1 MFKGRLV
8 VKGILH
14 PEDAKRAVEIG
25 LDGLFVSNHGGRQ
38 IEALPASIDAVPAI
52 AREVGNKATIVLD
65 SGVRSG
71 IDAARALAVGADAAF
86 AGKAFLWSLGALGE
100 QGPKHMID
108 VLKAELSS
116 TLGQLGCLSVGELRD
131 VARRH
136 KTAWSPE
143 DFATGKS
150 N

>member
-1 MFKGRLV
+1 MV

-52 AREVGNKATIVLD
+52 AKEVGKKATIVLD
-65 SGVRSG
+65 SGVRTG

-86 AGKAFLWSLGALGE
+86 AGKAFCGA
-100 QGPKHMID
+100 
-108 VLKAELSS
+108 
-116 TLGQLGCLSVGELRD
+116 
-131 VARRH
+131 
-136 KTAWSPE
+136 
-143 DFATGKS
+143 
-150 N
+150 